1 MSDLKILLF
10 DLECSMASGYFYGLY
25 DQNISIENIIE
36 HPRVIAFSA
45 KWLGKKQ
52 VIFKSEFHDGRKE
65 MLQELHDLLSGA
77 DLVAGWNSD
86 RFDIPWIQGEF
97 IVEGM
102 KPPAPFKRLD
112 LMKATKKTARFIS
125 NKLDY
130 VANRIIGSGKIDYNM
145 AQMWRIVND
154 PNTDEKTRKREWDAM
169 RKYAKR
175 DVEVLEPLFN
185 ELLPWLTLPHPR
197 SSDENACHNC
207 GGTHLQRRGTV
218 KTMYSEYD
226 RLYCVDCG
234 KWLRGTTRKG
244 VTNFRGVQ

>member
-1 MSDLKILLF
+1 
-10 DLECSMASGYFYGLY
+10 MASGYFYGLY
-25 DQNISIENIIE
+25 DQTISIENIIE

-52 VIFKSEFHDGRKE
+52 VIFKSEYHDGRKE
-65 MLQELHDLLSGA
+65 MLQELHDLLSEA
-77 DLVAGWNSD
+77 DLVVGWNSD
-86 RFDIPWIQGEF
+86 RFDVPWIQGEF
-97 IVEGM
+97 LVEGM

-112 LMKATKKTARFIS
+112 LMKATKKAARFIS

-130 VANRIIGSGKIDYNM
+130 VSNRLVGSGKIEYNM
-145 AQMWRIVND
+145 AKMWRIVND

-197 SSDENACHNC
+197 SEGDGLICRNC
-207 GGTHLQRRGTV
+207 SSSNLQSRGTA
-218 KTMYSEYD
+218 KTLQGTYKRYQ
-226 RLYCVDCG
+226 CQDCG
-234 KWLRGTTRKG
+234 SWQRGTARTPVGETRSIS
-244 VTNFRGVQ
+244 